1 MRIVFGLHCAVL
13 RDEILFWN
21 MEFAMCLPNDPAI
34 LLSFINTQL
43 RDKYESLEELCKS
56 LCVSQSEI
64 EIKLSSIGYA
74 YDVNQNRF
82 R

>member
-1 MRIVFGLHCAVL
+1 
-13 RDEILFWN
+13 
-21 MEFAMCLPNDPAI
+21 MCLPNDPAI